1 MAEIVDRKA
10 EEREIHPVENGGGG
24 EDIHP
29 VGFAPGGETDPQ
41 MLKDIPNGIN
51 IKCLK
56 DMHSSS
62 KDVKEKKE
70 TKEKEVFKDPKYP
83 CNMFYDFW
91 ILYPRKTDKPK
102 AWTAWIKL
110 SPADRE
116 SAIEGVKAW
125 NRLWNTFK
133 DDEKAFI
140 IYPERFI
147 KNRRFDAETISTDLA
162 QKLKARM
169 VPGSGNKQTMTQI
182 DENKAREAAA
192 RKRQEEQ
199 EELDEKKRK
208 ESKAEAERI
217 LQYFQ
222 ALSDAEVAKV
232 EKEVADLLESTGI
245 ARMREKFPRIYEDS
259 RRSKIVQIVR
269 PMYESFACTA

>member
-1 MAEIVDRKA
+1 
-10 EEREIHPVENGGGG
+10 
-24 EDIHP
+24 
-29 VGFAPGGETDPQ
+29 
-41 MLKDIPNGIN
+41 
-51 IKCLK
+51 
-56 DMHSSS
+56 MHSSS